1 MRLRISTD
9 LGITYP
15 YEQISDKIEVLK
27 KLALDLE
34 KRGEVRWVIVD
45 DNDEPIHWCQ
55 YIEAT
60 LKVPSDSMIA
70 TDDPYV
76 QKLAKQKGV
85 KFMTSLEMFKKLGI
99 PDAEA
104 KLANF
109 NIDKVNVSDAWVH
122 MKKLVDEKIIQMV
135 SSGIDETKIGKE
147 LFGHE

>member
-45 DNDEPIHWCQ
+45 DNDEPVHWCQ

-85 KFMTSLEMFKKLGI
+85 RFMTSLEMFKKLGI

-122 MKKLVDEKIIQMV
+122 MKKLVDENIIQMV

>member
-1 MRLRISTD
+1 MKLRISTD

-34 KRGEVRWVIVD
+34 KRGAVRWVIVD
-45 DNDEPIHWCQ
+45 DNDEPVFWCQ

-109 NIDKVNVSDAWVH
+109 NMDKVNVSDAWVH

>member
-1 MRLRISTD
+1 
-9 LGITYP
+9 
-15 YEQISDKIEVLK
+15 
-27 KLALDLE
+27 
-34 KRGEVRWVIVD
+34 
-45 DNDEPIHWCQ
+45 
-55 YIEAT
+55 
-60 LKVPSDSMIA
+60 MIA

-109 NIDKVNVSDAWVH
+109 NMGKVNVSDAWVH